1 MSAAGTVTASEL
13 KSMLRD
19 GAELALV
26 DVREQGVYY
35 RGHLLFASCIPI
47 SRLETMVGD
56 LIPRRAARIVLCDD
70 GDAPLARQA
79 AARLA
84 RFGYRDV
91 SVLTGGVRAWKEA
104 GYEVFSGVNVP
115 SKAFGEYVEHRYD
128 TPRIAAGEL
137 AAKCAAGER
146 LVILDSRPMEEFR
159 NMSIPGGIDC
169 PGAELVYRAFDAAA
183 DPQTLVV
190 VNCAGRTRSIIGA
203 QSLINAGIPNRVVAL
218 KDGTMGW
225 QLAGFEVSTGRT
237 EHAAAPGPAG
247 LARAQ
252 AAAAEVAQR
261 FGVKAIDRAQ
271 LGQFGKE
278 AEARTLYVFDVRTPE
293 EYAAG
298 HLPGSRHAPGGQLVQ
313 ATDEFAATR
322 HARIVLVDDTAVR
335 ATMTASWL
343 RQLGW
348 KEVFVLQDGLAG
360 PLEQGMFKPE
370 LLDFVAMPTI
380 SATDLESRLEAAA
393 DTAVLDFASSLQ
405 YRKRHIPGAYWC
417 MRTRLEQA
425 IAAVRGREWVVTS
438 PDSVLA
444 HYCAREISSRQE
456 ISSRGA
462 DLSVRVLEGGTDGWF
477 AAGLPEESGAQRL
490 TCEPDDVW
498 YKPYEQ
504 RAPRQAM
511 QDYLTWEVNLVEQIA
526 RDGDARFR

>member
-1 MSAAGTVTASEL
+1 MSVIGTVTASGL
-13 KSMLRD
+13 KGILRD
-19 GAELALV
+19 GGELALV

-35 RGHLLFASCIPI
+35 RAHLLFASCIPI
-47 SRLETMVGD
+47 SRLEMMVGD
-56 LIPRRAARIVLCDD
+56 LIPRRTARVVLCDE
-70 GDAPLARQA
+70 GDADLARRA
-79 AARLA
+79 AARLE

-91 SVLTGGVRAWKEA
+91 SVLAGGVRAWKEA

-115 SKAFGEYVEHRYD
+115 SKAFGEYVEHRYG
-128 TPRIAAGEL
+128 TPHITASEL
-137 AAKCAAGER
+137 ASKRAAGER

-169 PGAELVYRAFDAAA
+169 PGAELVYRVFDAAP

-203 QSLINAGIPNRVVAL
+203 QSLLNAGVPNRVVAL

-225 QLAGFEVSTGRT
+225 QLAGFQVSTGRT
-237 EHAAAPGPAG
+237 EHAVAPSPPG
-247 LARAQ
+247 LGRAQ
-252 AAAAEVAQR
+252 AAAARVALR
-261 FGVKAIDRAQ
+261 FGVKAIDSAQ
-271 LGQFGKE
+271 LRQFQAE
-278 AEARTLYVFDVRTPE
+278 ADARTLYVFDVRTPE

-322 HARIVLVDDTAVR
+322 HARIVLVDDNGVR

-348 KEVFVLQDGLAG
+348 EDVYVLRDGLAG
-360 PLEQGMFKPE
+360 RLEQGSFKPK

-380 SATDLESRLEAAA
+380 SAMQLRSKLEADARP
-393 DTAVLDFASSLQ
+393 AVLDFASSLQ

-417 MRTRLEQA
+417 MRTRLERA
-425 IAAVRGREWVVTS
+425 FAEVPGGEWVVTS
-438 PDSVLA
+438 LDGVLA
-444 HYCAREISSRQE
+444 HYCARDLSSCR
-456 ISSRGA
+456 A
-462 DLSVRVLEGGTDGWF
+462 DLSVRVLEGGSEAWF
-477 AAGLPEESGAQRL
+477 AATLPQESGTQRL

-504 RAPRQAM
+504 LESRQAM
-511 QDYLTWEVNLVEQIA
+511 QDYLTWEVNLVQQIE
-526 RDGDARFR
+526 RDGDARFC